1 MKIIIFGGYLNGETG
16 DTNVVKTLSKFYS
29 KTNDVYLFPNLP
41 LIQKLSNYDGITTIK
56 KDLSFYVFKYSFLNF
71 FKWFKIV
78 FKFLKKNSLKNLAY
92 YFITLY
98 NKSHMQKSIEMIN
111 PDIIHVNGLSLD
123 YLPIVESAIENNIP
137 LLLTTH
143 GKVLKIPNLYFKPEI
158 EGYLLE
164 RTLNYKRASVT
175 AISSSVKDYLVQ
187 TYGADPEDIKL
198 VLNGVN
204 VERFGY
210 KNEEDTLR
218 KLKGITKDKTV
229 LIQVGT
235 LNILKNHIEVLKA
248 IKEMDL
254 NIRKDLLYL
263 IIGDGPE
270 KKNLMDYC
278 KTNDLDSYVKFVGKI
293 PNTEV
298 NDWYNL
304 SDFFILPSI
313 SEGLPLVFLEAMACG
328 LPIITFKDLEGV
340 SDIYSPDYMELVV
353 DRSTESLI
361 NSLRTVLSKDWDKN
375 KIAKNAEKWDW
386 ETISKEY
393 LEIYKETISKS

>member
-29 KTNDVYLFPNLP
+29 KNNEVYLFPNLP
-41 LIQKLSNYDGITTIK
+41 LIQKLSNYDGIPTIK
-56 KDLSFYVFKYSFLNF
+56 KDLSFYVFKYSFLNS

-98 NKSHMQKSIEMIN
+98 NKSHMQNSIEMIN

-143 GKVLKIPNLYFKPEI
+143 GKVLEIPNLYFKPEI

-164 RTLNYKRASVT
+164 RTLNYKRASLT
-175 AISSSVKDYLVQ
+175 AISSSVKDYLIQ
-187 TYGADPEDIKL
+187 TYGPDPEDIKL

-204 VERFGY
+204 LERFGY
-210 KNEEDTLR
+210 KNEADTLR
-218 KLKGITKDKTV
+218 KLKGIPNDKTV

-235 LNILKNHIEVLKA
+235 LNVRKNHIEVLKA

-254 NIRKDLLYL
+254 NMRKDLLYL
-263 IIGDGPE
+263 IVGDGPE
-270 KKNLMDYC
+270 KKNLRDYC
-278 KTNDLDSYVKFVGKI
+278 KVNDLDPYVKFVGKI

-340 SDIYSPDYMELVV
+340 SDIYNSDYMELVV

-361 NSLRTVLSKDWDKN
+361 NSLKTVLSKDWDKN

-386 ETISKEY
+386 ETISREY
-393 LEIYKETISKS
+393 LEIYKETLSKS